1 MRLKYITVFLF
12 LLYFTSASRAQS
24 EAPADSSDVFTYR
37 QNIFLKCLF
46 TKGIA
51 EGVALRSY
59 LRSRA
64 WDEFRKNHSETE
76 SFDEIFEDTD
86 ELCRDNRTAA
96 ILASSIAC
104 LDHKIIPLKLFFGI
118 TLPLP
123 LTLESQD
130 DFDTRVSKL
139 PDRIY
144 DPKISDRDK
153 LQHFFFSAYLMRT
166 LKMNWLV
173 GLLGDAV
180 EIGENLFIVG
190 GADDP
195 RDRHANK
202 DGRRF
207 GGDCD
212 ADIVTLASTYLT
224 PNP

>member
-1 MRLKYITVFLF
+1 MRLKQIVVVVFL
-12 LLYFTSASRAQS
+12 LCFTSASRAQS
-24 EAPADSSDVFTYR
+24 EAAPDSSDVFTYR

-46 TKGIA
+46 SKGIA

-59 LRSRA
+59 LRSAA
-64 WDEFRKNHSETE
+64 WDEFRKNHSERE
-76 SFDEIFEDTD
+76 SFDEIMKDAD
-86 ELCRDNRTAA
+86 ELCSGNRTPA
-96 ILASSIAC
+96 ILASSIAT
-104 LDHKIIPLKLFFGI
+104 LDHKIIPFKLFFGVM
-118 TLPLP
+118 LPLP

-139 PDRIY
+139 PEHIY

-153 LQHFFFSAYLMRT
+153 LQHFFFSAYFIRT

-180 EIGENLFIVG
+180 EIGENLFIIG

-202 DGRRF
+202 DGRNF
-207 GGDCD
+207 GGNCD
-212 ADIVTLASTYLT
+212 TDLLQLPSMYLT